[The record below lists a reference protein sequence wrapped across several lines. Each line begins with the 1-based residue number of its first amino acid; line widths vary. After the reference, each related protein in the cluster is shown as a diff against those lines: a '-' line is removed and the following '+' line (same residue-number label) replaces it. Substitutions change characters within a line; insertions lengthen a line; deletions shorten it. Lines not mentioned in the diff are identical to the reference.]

1 MSVLGRSSAG
11 ASAGVRSF
19 EFSGPSSVPR
29 MTWTHLA
36 LVAARTPKNRV
47 TLYMNGVPVGQ
58 AKGYAFPLPMIALGA
73 PCQQVPPPVTP
84 CHPLSPVTPLSYS
97 LILSPFHLLRFL
109 RFPCPYP
116 YHRRVHPYPYHHPCV
131 PIIPL
136 SQSFHGVLLDVRYW
150 NKQRSALEIQQSMHR
165 LVQMQTD
172 DNGMLVEAKP
182 RIVKRS
188 RPGLDTGK
196 FLSNKEKNRLTRLKE
211 REKRRAARRLEG
223 GGDGNEADEEDED
236 DDGEGVKGLGQV
248 LGSGEYRVMTA
259 TAVAGN

>member
-1 MSVLGRSSAG
+1 M
-11 ASAGVRSF
+11 
-19 EFSGPSSVPR
+19 
-29 MTWTHLA
+29 
-36 LVAARTPKNRV
+36 
-47 TLYMNGVPVGQ
+47 
-58 AKGYAFPLPMIALGA
+58 
-73 PCQQVPPPVTP
+73 
-84 CHPLSPVTPLSYS
+84 SPVTCPLATPSSYS
-97 LILSPFHLLRFL
+97 FILSSFHLFRFL
-109 RFPCPYP
+109 RFP
-116 YHRRVHPYPYHHPCV
+116 
-131 PIIPL
+131 L
-136 SQSFHGVLLDVRYW
+136 SLSLSSLGLKSFHGVLLDVRYW

-196 FLSNKEKNRLTRLKE
+196 FLSNKEKNRLKRLKE

-259 TAVAGN
+259 TAVAGTLLNDFF